1 MSDWAGRVLSQ
12 GRLIAA
18 LVAVFALAGVAAYL
32 QMNRQENPSF
42 PYRAG
47 IITVAFPGA
56 GPERIERLVAR
67 PLEREIAGVS
77 EVQHI
82 ETTLRQGVGV
92 FTVQLGDSVYD
103 TDSAWDRV
111 RRAMDIAARD
121 YPDGV
126 AQARLDDRIIDASL
140 MVVALTGPESTREL
154 ASAAKD
160 LRRHLQGVG
169 GISDI
174 ALFGDPGRQISVRLD
189 DAVLARY
196 GLSPGA
202 IARDIAAS
210 NRTLDTGQLTLA
222 DRSVNLSVNSD
233 FTSLDTIRATA
244 IRLPGG
250 DTLPLSAVAE
260 VRLADTSP
268 PAARVLADGEPAV
281 ALEIVAARGRNTVEL
296 GAQLKQAVDD
306 FAPQITPARASIMFY
321 QPAQTEAR
329 LTSLSV
335 NLLASIAIILLVLF
349 VFMGL
354 RLGVVVAVLLP
365 LVTLTT
371 LALYALGGGILQQVA
386 IIGLV
391 VALGILVDNAIVM
404 SEEVQARLNEGQSGR
419 EAAAGAIRGL
429 AGPLFAATGT
439 TLAAFVPMLLAKGNT
454 ADFTRALPITI
465 MTALSVSYL
474 FAVTVTPLLS
484 RRLLR
489 ATAADARGVLDRLG
503 TRLARVTAARPAL
516 WVAGGAAVFVAAIA
530 TLPLL
535 DQQFFPPADRDVVV
549 VDLSLPEG
557 TAQARTQRAAVAL
570 GETLRARDDVRAIET
585 FIGNGGPTFFYNLR
599 RAPAAPHLARLVV
612 KTRDIEDNPAII
624 DAVARYRRAHLAD
637 ADLIAR
643 TLGQGPVVP
652 APIAVRIFND
662 APDALARAT
671 QQITAM
677 TDNIAGTRDVR
688 NDLGIGIVSL
698 RYDVQRGIAQAFGVA
713 PEDVGQALAGR
724 STGRIVGQYRGD
736 ADPMPIRLTS
746 PEGMD
751 YPPSALATASV
762 TGRGGARVPL
772 MQVATPR
779 LTLAPGAIRH
789 YDQRPV
795 AHVYSELTENAVYS
809 QVLTPLQRAIAE
821 ADLPP
826 GTEIAYGGNAEESGK
841 ANTALF
847 SAAPLGIGLLL
858 FFLLVQFNSFRRVAL
873 VLVTAPFAAVG
884 VIPGL
889 LLLGIPF
896 GFMPLLGMIAL
907 TGIVVNNAIVLID
920 VVDQRLAEGASIDTA
935 VADAV
940 ARRTRPIVLTTATTI
955 AGLLPLA
962 LSSATLWP
970 PMAWPII
977 TGLAAAT
984 VLTLLVLPAL
994 CRLLLA
1000 PGGRRSAGPSGPSV
1014 SLVVVLGLAASLVS
1028 PGLSAAESN
1037 PPAAGNDAGPTI
1049 SLADALARAEAIP
1062 GVTRS
1067 RQQQASAEA
1076 AADRVRRAGR
1086 YPTIS
1091 ARASATRNSEV
1102 ARLDT
1107 GSFGSD
1113 VADNLDLPAG
1123 ADIPDI
1129 SVPLGDRDQL
1139 NAAVELRQPLVDIA
1153 NQVYA
1158 APARAAQVTAAGH
1171 AAERAV
1177 VQARLGAVQA
1187 FVEAL
1192 TLRQTIR
1199 ARAQLVDRLNE
1210 QAERVD
1216 ALRGQGRA
1224 LASDVAEVRFARA
1237 RAAGQLDR
1245 ARADYETARVALG
1258 QAIGRDGPATP
1269 GEITRLPPNQLADA
1283 DTLVAAAHADRADL
1297 AAISQRIEAARLQ
1310 AKAVAAQRLPQ
1321 IDAVASY
1328 NVNQGNVFLPDSAAR
1343 IGAELTWRPFAGG
1356 QLIARKREAEA
1367 EVAALVAA
1375 REAARREITLEVRR
1389 ARDDY
1394 GTALTQLAV
1403 ARLGQD
1409 SAAAQRQ
1416 TLTAQRSVGR
1426 ATISQVVEAETRLAE
1441 RETDFRGAR
1450 YQLVLAWQ
1458 RLQAA
1463 LGRRPSTDTLTRP
1476 IDSAN

>member
-1 MSDWAGRVLSQ
+1 MTDWSRHILGQS
-12 GRLIAA
+12 RLIAA
-18 LVAVFALAGVAAYL
+18 LVTVFALAGIAAYI

-42 PYRAG
+42 PYRVG

-56 GPERIERLVAR
+56 APGRIERLVAR

-82 ETTLRQGVGV
+82 ETTLRQGVGI

-111 RRAMDIAARD
+111 RRAMEIAARD
-121 YPDGV
+121 YPQGV
-126 AQARLDDRIIDASL
+126 GQAELDDRIIDASL
-140 MVVALTGPESTREL
+140 MVVALTGPGNTRDL
-154 ASAAKD
+154 AHAAKR

-174 ALFGDPGRQISVRLD
+174 RLFGDPGRQITVALD
-189 DAVLARY
+189 DAVMSRY
-196 GLSPGA
+196 GLSPDTV
-202 IARDIAAS
+202 ARDIS
-210 NRTLDTGQLTLA
+210 NSNQTLDSGQLTLD
-222 DRSVNLSVNSD
+222 DRSVNLSVDSD
-233 FTSLDTIRATA
+233 YGSLTAIRATA
-244 IRLPGG
+244 IGLPGG
-250 DTLPLSAVAE
+250 DTLPLGALAHVYT
-260 VRLADTSP
+260 ADTTP
-268 PAARVLADGEPAV
+268 PAARVLTDGEPAV

-296 GAQLKQAVDD
+296 GARLKQAVTD
-306 FAPQITPARASIMFY
+306 FAPELAPARPSIMFY

-329 LTSLSV
+329 LTSLSI

-371 LALYALGGGILQQVA
+371 IALYALGGGILQQVA

-404 SEEVQARLNEGQSGR
+404 SEEVQARLNEGQAPGA
-419 EAAAGAIRGL
+419 AAAGAIASL

-439 TLAAFVPMLLAKGNT
+439 TLAAFVPMLLAQGNT

-474 FAVTVTPLLS
+474 FAITVTPLLS
-484 RRLLR
+484 RGLLR
-489 ATAADARGVLDRLG
+489 PARGAGTGVLDRLG
-503 TRLARVTAARPAL
+503 VRLARLTGRRPVL
-516 WVAGGAAVFVAAIA
+516 WVLGGGAVFVAAMA

-557 TAQARTQRAAVAL
+557 TALARTENAATALAAALRPRA
-570 GETLRARDDVRAIET
+570 DVRAIET

-612 KTRDIEDNPAII
+612 KTRDIADNAAII
-624 DAVARYRRAHLAD
+624 DAVADYHRQHLAD
-637 ADLIAR
+637 GDLIAR

-652 APIAVRIFND
+652 APIAVRVFND
-662 APDALARAT
+662 DADRLATAT
-671 QQITAM
+671 QRVTAL
-677 TDNIAGTRDVR
+677 TQQIAGTRDVR
-688 NDLGIGIVSL
+688 NDLGIGIPSL

-713 PEDVGQALAGR
+713 PVDISQTLAGR

-736 ADPMPIRLTS
+736 VDPMPIRIVS
-746 PEGMD
+746 PEGMAFD
-751 YPPSALATASV
+751 PVALATATV
-762 TGRGGARVPL
+762 HGDRGASVPL
-772 MQVATPR
+772 MQVATPH
-779 LTLAPGAIRH
+779 LALAPGSIRH

-795 AHVYSELTENAVYS
+795 AHVYTELTGNAVYS
-809 QVLTPLQRAIAE
+809 QVLAPLQRAIAG

-826 GTEIAYGGNAEESGK
+826 GTTIAYGGNAEESGK

-858 FFLLVQFNSFRRVAL
+858 FFLLIQFNSFRRVGL
-873 VLVTAPFAAVG
+873 VLMTAPFAAVG

-920 VVDQRLAEGASIDTA
+920 VVDQRLAEGQPIDTA

-940 ARRTRPIVLTTATTI
+940 RRRTRPILLTTATTI

-962 LSSATLWP
+962 LSEATLWP

-984 VLTLLVLPAL
+984 LLTLLVLPAM
-994 CRLLLA
+994 CRLLLGRPRGRKTP
-1000 PGGRRSAGPSGPSV
+1000 PGA
-1014 SLVVVLGLAASLVS
+1014 
-1028 PGLSAAESN
+1028 SAAVLVTGLFMAVPCVGAAER
-1037 PPAAGNDAGPTI
+1037 PASDELADAPTI
-1049 SLADALARAEAIP
+1049 SLAEAFAGAARIP
-1062 GVTRS
+1062 GVARS
-1067 RQQQASAEA
+1067 QQQQASARA
-1076 AADRVRRAGR
+1076 AADRIRRAGR
-1086 YPTIS
+1086 YPTLS
-1091 ARASATRNSEV
+1091 ARASAERNSEV

-1107 GSFGSD
+1107 QTFGD
-1113 VADNLDLPAG
+1113 DLGAAADLPDG
-1123 ADIPDI
+1123 QTVPDVSI
-1129 SVPLGDRDQL
+1129 PLGDRDQL
-1139 NAAVELRQPLVDIA
+1139 NAAIELRQPLLDIA
-1153 NQVYA
+1153 TQVYA
-1158 APARAAQVTAAGH
+1158 APAQASTVAAAGH
-1171 AAERAV
+1171 VAERAV
-1177 VQARLGAVQA
+1177 VQARLAAAQA
-1187 FVEAL
+1187 YVEAL
-1192 TLRQTIR
+1192 SLRQTQR
-1199 ARAQLVDRLNE
+1199 ARGQLLTRLNRQYE
-1210 QAERVD
+1210 QITQ
-1216 ALRGQGRA
+1216 LRAQGRA
-1224 LASDVAEVRFARA
+1224 LKSDVAEVRYARA
-1237 RAAGQLDR
+1237 RASGQLDR
-1245 ARADYETARVALG
+1245 TNADYVTACIALG
-1258 QAIGRDGPATP
+1258 QAVGRDQPVIP
-1269 GEITRLPPNQLADA
+1269 GEITHLPPERLADVT
-1283 DTLVAAAHADRADL
+1283 TLVATAHDHRADL
-1297 AAISQRIEAARLQ
+1297 AAISDRIAAARLQ
-1310 AKAVAAQRLPQ
+1310 VKAVAAQRLPS

-1367 EVAALVAA
+1367 EVAALMAA
-1375 REAARREITLEVRR
+1375 RQATINEITLAVRR

-1394 GTALTQLAV
+1394 GTALTQLSV
-1403 ARLGQD
+1403 ARLGRE
-1409 SAAAQRQ
+1409 SAIAQRE
-1416 TLTAQRSVGR
+1416 TLSAQRSAGR
-1426 ATISQVVEAETRLAE
+1426 ATISQLVEAETRAAE
-1441 RETDFRGAR
+1441 RESDYRRSR

-1458 RLQAA
+1458 ALQAA
-1463 LGRRPSTDTLTRP
+1463 LGRPPATDALTRRIP
-1476 IDSAN
+1476 D